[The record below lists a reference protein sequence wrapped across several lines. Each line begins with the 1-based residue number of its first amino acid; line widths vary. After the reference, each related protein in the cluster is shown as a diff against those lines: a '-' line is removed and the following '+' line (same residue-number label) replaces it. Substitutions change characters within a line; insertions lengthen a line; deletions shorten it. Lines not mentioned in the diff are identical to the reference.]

1 MNEGTKLRIS
11 PNHREANRKK
21 FTISTNFIIM
31 DSVWFSR
38 NQLVH
43 HGGNLNI
50 IHLLWIICSQYH
62 ELICVWLEKVSNL
75 HPVWHPPP
83 LDSWKFNF
91 DVAIRKSLAFTTI
104 VYRDHEGNILFVRT
118 KRLPPSGLLVGE
130 ARASLFAAQEVFLI
144 LDVPIILEGD
154 SLLVM
159 DSINQRGRGDAWQ
172 ISALVSDI
180 HRLAHGRDNWKFEHV
195 KTTKI
200 KVFTAS
206 IGYGGG
212 FGDCW

>member
-1 MNEGTKLRIS
+1 
-11 PNHREANRKK
+11 
-21 FTISTNFIIM
+21 M

-50 IHLLWIICSQYH
+50 IHLLWTICSRYH

-91 DVAIRKSLAFTTI
+91 DVAIWKSLAFTTI
-104 VYRDHEGNILFVRT
+104 VYRDYEGNILFVRT
-118 KRLPPSGLLVGE
+118 KRLLLLVGE

-200 KVFTAS
+200 KVFS
-206 IGYGGG
+206 GG
-212 FGDCW
+212 FGNHW